1 MDRRVRLLALG
12 AGAVAALWALG
23 IMAERLIWSGQVLP
37 RIEVP
42 GYQVARR
49 DLDEVRAEL
58 AADVARRETEAIM
71 FSAGDVVLVLD
82 PTAVGLDID
91 EPALVDGVAE
101 AGRSGNPLAQAF
113 GFVARRF
120 RPDVIEPTVVWDDA
134 LLRTTVD
141 GWVIQVAGGSSGG
154 GLQLQGTTVV
164 GIDPQVGDRL
174 DAAAAIDAAAAALRS
189 GIAPSQPLP
198 VAEATAVQD
207 PAAIAAAVEQ
217 ARMLLDGPVTI
228 LAPGVVFPLFPE
240 ELAPTLV
247 VTPRGTGLA
256 VVVDPTRLQ
265 AVLGNDLSALEALPR
280 NASIDLSSGQALV
293 VPSQPGR
300 RLDVVALAAALSSG
314 ATEVTATFSDVPAE
328 TTTDELAALGIKEE
342 IARFTTS
349 HPAGEP
355 RVTNIHRMCDLVQD
369 TVVMSGDTFSL
380 NTVAG
385 QRTEAR
391 GFVAAPAIDAGEFV
405 EEVGGGVSQFST
417 TLFNA
422 VLKGGYDLREHQPH
436 SYWLSRYP
444 KGLEATL
451 SWPHPDLVWVNDFET
466 PVLVHCAYDA
476 TSITVV
482 LLGDKEGR
490 QVTVAGPEISNEV
503 PAIDRITV
511 DTTLRPD
518 EIEIV
523 EEREY
528 DGFDARW
535 VRTVAR
541 PGREPHADV
550 FETSY
555 RMLGR
560 KVIAGATTTT
570 TTASST
576 TTTTAGAGTT
586 TTTAAVTTTAPATT
600 TSTSAPTSTSTSAP
614 AETTTLTSAP
624 A

>member
-1 MDRRVRLLALG
+1 MDRRIRRLALG
-12 AGAVAALWALG
+12 AGTVAAVWALG

-37 RIEVP
+37 RVEAP
-42 GYQVARR
+42 GHQVARR
-49 DLDEVRAEL
+49 DIDEVRAEL
-58 AADVARRETEAIM
+58 VADVLRRETEPIT
-71 FSAGDVVLVLD
+71 FSAGDVQLVLD
-82 PTAVGLDID
+82 PAAVYLDID
-91 EPALVDGVAE
+91 EPALVEGVTQ

-120 RPDVIEPTVVWDDA
+120 RPDVIEPTVTFDDA
-134 LLRTTVD
+134 ALGTVVD

-154 GLQLQGTTVV
+154 GLQLQGTIVV
-164 GIDPQVGDRL
+164 GIDPQVGNRL
-174 DAAAAIDAAAAALRS
+174 DATAALDAAVVALRTGVTS
-189 GIAPSQPLP
+189 NQPLP

-207 PAAIAAAVEQ
+207 PAAIAAAIEQ

-228 LAPGVVFPLFPE
+228 LAPGVVLPLFPE
-240 ELAPTLV
+240 DLAQTLV

-265 AVLGNDLSALEALPR
+265 TVLGNDLSALEALPR
-280 NASIDLSSGQALV
+280 NASIDLGSGQAV
-293 VPSQPGR
+293 VLASQPGR

-314 ATEVTATFSDVPAE
+314 ATEVTATFTDIPAE

-342 IARFTTS
+342 ISRFTTI

-476 TSITVV
+476 TTITVV
-482 LLGDKEGR
+482 LFGDKEGR
-490 QVTVAGPEISNEV
+490 QVLIEGPEITNEV
-503 PAIDRITV
+503 PAVDRITV
-511 DTTLRPD
+511 DTSFSD
-518 EIEIV
+518 NQIEIV
-523 EEREY
+523 EERSY
-528 DGFDARW
+528 DAFDARW
-535 VRTVAR
+535 VRTVSR
-541 PGREPHADV
+541 PGREPHAEV

-560 KVIAGATTTT
+560 KVIVGATTT
-570 TTASST
+570 S
-576 TTTTAGAGTT
+576 
-586 TTTAAVTTTAPATT
+586 TTAPATT
-600 TSTSAPTSTSTSAP
+600 TTSAVTTTVPVATTTSSVSTTTTVTTTTTAP
-614 AETTTLTSAP
+614 PPSETTTTTA
-624 A
+624 AA